1 MMTKGGVMRNGCAAA
16 ALIGAALL
24 AVTACGSGGT
34 GTTATFHP
42 EGSMP
47 ASAPSAPDAPGGSGT
62 SFVMPAFGKNV
73 HVEMTNWLPSAASQ
87 AQAVLTDKDYE
98 LAYLYAE
105 YTSGQD
111 TSWTGYVSPTM
122 QTEVQT
128 ALSQPDVTG
137 ESFTGTIGFFD
148 MSAVTDPTVG
158 GYLDVS
164 ACFDNAE
171 SSNTSA
177 QTGKVIPD
185 TTPAAEHYYRYTDQL
200 AKNSAGEWKVVSDLP
215 RIYYPQAKECKP

>member
-1 MMTKGGVMRNGCAAA
+1 MRKGHTCA
-16 ALIGAALL
+16 ALIGAGLL
-24 AVTACGSGGT
+24 AVAACGSGG
-34 GTTATFHP
+34 GGAAATFHP
-42 EGSMP
+42 QGSMP
-47 ASAPSAPDAPGGSGT
+47 RATAAATGGST
-62 SFVMPAFGKNV
+62 PNAVVMPAFGKNV
-73 HVEMTNWLPSAASQ
+73 HIEMTSWLPSSASE

-128 ALSQPDVTG
+128 ALSQPSITG

-148 MSAVTDPTVG
+148 MAAVPDPTVQG
-158 GYLDVS
+158 DLDVS
-164 ACFDNAE
+164 ACFDNAR
-171 SSNTSA
+171 SSNTNA

-185 TTPAAEHYYRYTDQL
+185 TAPADQHYYRYTDQL
-200 AKNSAGEWKVVSDLP
+200 ATNSAGQWKVISDLP
-215 RIYYPQAKECKP
+215 PIYYPQAKGCKP

>member
-1 MMTKGGVMRNGCAAA
+1 MRKGYA
-16 ALIGAALL
+16 GAALDRR
-24 AVTACGSGGT
+24 G
-34 GTTATFHP
+34 
-42 EGSMP
+42 P
-47 ASAPSAPDAPGGSGT
+47 ARRGRVREQRQRRGRDVPSAGKHARGGPGRAGRAGR
-62 SFVMPAFGKNV
+62 VRDLARHAGGFGKNV
-73 HVEMTNWLPSAASQ
+73 HVGMTNWLPSVASQ

-111 TSWTGYVSPTM
+111 TSWTGYVSPAM
-122 QTEVQT
+122 RTEVQT

-148 MSAVTDPTVG
+148 MSVLPDPTVR

-164 ACFDNAE
+164 ACFDNAQ
-171 SSNTSA
+171 SSNTNA
-177 QTGKVIPD
+177 QTGQVIPD
-185 TTPAAEHYYRYTDQL
+185 TTPAGQHYYRYTDQL
-200 AKNSAGEWKVVSDLP
+200 AKNSAGQWKVISDLP

>member
-1 MMTKGGVMRNGCAAA
+1 MRKGYAGA
-16 ALIGAALL
+16 ALIGAGLL
-24 AVTACGSGGT
+24 AVVACGSSGSGAA
-34 GTTATFHP
+34 ATFHP
-42 EGSMP
+42 QGSMP
-47 ASAPSAPDAPGGSGT
+47 AAAPGAPGAPGGSGT
-62 SFVMPAFGKNV
+62 SLVMPAFGKNV
-73 HVEMTNWLPSAASQ
+73 HVGMTNWLPSVASQ

-111 TSWTGYVSPTM
+111 TSWTGYVSPAM
-122 QTEVQT
+122 RTEVQT

-148 MSAVTDPTVG
+148 MSVLPDPTVR

-164 ACFDNAE
+164 ACFDNAQ
-171 SSNTSA
+171 SSNTNA
-177 QTGKVIPD
+177 QTGQVIPD
-185 TTPAAEHYYRYTDQL
+185 TTPAGQHYYRYTDQL
-200 AKNSAGEWKVVSDLP
+200 AKNSAGQWKVISDLP

>member
-1 MMTKGGVMRNGCAAA
+1 MRKSCAAA
-16 ALIGAALL
+16 ALIGAGLL
-24 AVTACGSGGT
+24 TVAACGSSGS

-42 EGSMP
+42 QGSIP
-47 ASAPSAPDAPGGSGT
+47 ATAPGASNGSAT
-62 SFVMPAFGKNV
+62 SFIMPAFGKNV
-73 HVEMTNWLPSAASQ
+73 HVKMTNWLPSDTSQ
-87 AQAVLTDKDYE
+87 AQAALTDKDYA

-105 YTSGQD
+105 YTSGKD

-122 QTEVQT
+122 QTEAQA

-137 ESFTGTIGFFD
+137 ESFTGTIGIFD
-148 MSAVTDPTVG
+148 MSVLPDPTVH

-164 ACFDNAE
+164 ACFDNAQAA
-171 SSNTSA
+171 NTSA

-185 TTPAAEHYYRYTDQL
+185 TTPPAQHYYRFTDQL
-200 AKNSAGEWKVVSDLP
+200 AKDSAGQWKVISDLP

>member
-1 MMTKGGVMRNGCAAA
+1 MRKSCAAA
-16 ALIGAALL
+16 ALIGAGLL
-24 AVTACGSGGT
+24 AVAACGSSGS

-42 EGSMP
+42 EGSIP
-47 ASAPSAPDAPGGSGT
+47 ATAPGASNGSAT
-62 SFVMPAFGKNV
+62 SFIMPAFGKNV
-73 HVEMTNWLPSAASQ
+73 HVKMTNWLPSDASQ
-87 AQAVLTDKDYE
+87 AQAALIDKDYE

-122 QTEVQT
+122 QTEAQA

-137 ESFTGTIGFFD
+137 ESFAGTIGIFD
-148 MSAVTDPTVG
+148 MSVLPDPTVH

-164 ACFDNAE
+164 ACFDNAQAA
-171 SSNTSA
+171 NTSA

-185 TTPAAEHYYRYTDQL
+185 TTPPDQHYYRYTDQL
-200 AKNSAGEWKVVSDLP
+200 AKDSAGQWKVISDLP